1 MVCTL
6 SKWPPPM
13 VSLVLRLAWSERQHG
28 VHRVT
33 QFPVNTP
40 PYIGFYAMSKHVAI
54 ALRQFFELRD
64 GRGSRAIVLYA
75 DGLREKEGEKKQR
88 VGEGPGG
95 GCAVKDEENER
106 HNAWTARY

>member
-40 PYIGFYAMSKHVAI
+40 PCVGFYAMESKSIYVKSTGLLGKRATRCARLAHT
-54 ALRQFFELRD
+54 LTE
-64 GRGSRAIVLYA
+64 SRTGNYGYVV
-75 DGLREKEGEKKQR
+75 Q
-88 VGEGPGG
+88 
-95 GCAVKDEENER
+95 
-106 HNAWTARY
+106 T